1 MIISINVIIVIT
13 QISRSTKRDL
23 LTRTM
28 TPTDKSTNLTMVIT
42 LISSRTYLCA
52 RGDACAHFNACC
64 RLSEEEEE
72 VVVVGRTFA
81 ISAWQVALVFLL
93 FVLFLQ
99 RVANGAGIP
108 IPNPIPIT
116 CIIRINLT
124 KWFLYTGLAPGTL
137 VCVSRSLC
145 TCTSVSRS
153 L

>member
-1 MIISINVIIVIT
+1 
-13 QISRSTKRDL
+13 
-23 LTRTM
+23 
-28 TPTDKSTNLTMVIT
+28 
-42 LISSRTYLCA
+42 
-52 RGDACAHFNACC
+52 
-64 RLSEEEEE
+64 